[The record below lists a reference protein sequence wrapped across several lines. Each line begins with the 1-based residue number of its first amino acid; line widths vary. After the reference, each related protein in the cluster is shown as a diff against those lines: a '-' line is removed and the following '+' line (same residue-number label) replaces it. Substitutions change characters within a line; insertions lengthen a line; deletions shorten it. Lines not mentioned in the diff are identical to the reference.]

1 MDELLT
7 NLHDIL
13 QDEVTL
19 HAALRQQLVR
29 EAEQD
34 GDMNAGTVVSV
45 QLHKHECLEQILRV
59 ETRREELVSAL
70 AEAWGEAAAQ
80 LTLRRIIARCAA
92 AQGEDLRALHSELM
106 ALVTDIRRLARIT
119 AANAHARLVAV
130 EATLGV
136 IQEAIRQHPT
146 YSDAGRLKNKTPT
159 FKYTSA

>member
-7 NLHDIL
+7 NLRDIL

-19 HAALRQQLVR
+19 HASLRQQLAR

-34 GDMNAGTVVSV
+34 GELNAGDLVRV
-45 QLHKHECLEQILRV
+45 QLLKHECLEQILRV
-59 ETRREELVSAL
+59 ETRREALVSAL
-70 AEAWGEAAAQ
+70 SEAWGEETAQ
-80 LTLRRIIARCAA
+80 LTLRRIVARCAPEQGA
-92 AQGEDLRALHSELM
+92 ALRAVHGELM

-119 AANAHARLVAV
+119 AANAHARLIAV

-136 IQEAIRQHPT
+136 IQDAIRQHPT